1 MALSGSTVQNAVPVQ
16 GLSKTCARCS
26 QTKEESLFVRR
37 GEAYK
42 SWCKEC
48 ENLRRKLQYQEQR
61 EYRTAKARANYAVNP
76 SKQLIATQRWR
87 EKYPERYSAY
97 VHSWYKNN
105 PDAIKRSRMRRHA
118 RARNAGLFHVTT
130 KEILKLKAKSCFY
143 CGSNQNIEID
153 HRVPVSRGGS
163 HSIGNLV
170 SACRKCNRSKSNKF
184 ITEWNIFKRK
194 LSNVR
199 QS

>member
-1 MALSGSTVQNAVPVQ
+1 MQS
-16 GLSKTCARCS
+16 LSKTCIRCK

-37 GEAYK
+37 GNLYK
-42 SWCKEC
+42 TWCREC
-48 ENLRRKLQYQEQR
+48 ENLRRKIQYREQR
-61 EYRTAKARANYAVNP
+61 EYRTSKARENYSKNP
-76 SKQLIATQRWR
+76 AKQLAASQRWR
-87 EKYPERYSAY
+87 EKYPERYAAY

-105 PDAIKRSRMRRHA
+105 PDAIKRSRLRRSA
-118 RARNAGLFHVTT
+118 RARNAGLFRVTT
-130 KEILKLKAKSCFY
+130 KEMLKLKAQPCFY

-153 HRVPVSRGGS
+153 HRVPISRGGS

-170 SACRKCNRSKSNKF
+170 SACRKCNRSKNSKF

-199 QS
+199 